1 MYFIQV
7 ITTLQTTAFPV
18 EKVPFPTVTICGS
31 GLHMG
36 NVEKAVAD
44 NFAKWRKEKGR
55 NETSKTEVSR
65 DMADYMEEVFQ
76 INNTGSPEAAN
87 ILDILNTMVASDIDV
102 DQSLGLNGVR
112 DNVIACDAT
121 NKMDKAPEK
130 SKSRKRRSVQ
140 GGSWDFCCEKMR
152 LVIDL
157 NALANLGVLF
167 SRLAWHQSWSGEYTF
182 FKNSDDG
189 HPMFKNKYFHYIK
202 IIKEGTNIKF
212 ESWCQ
217 ISTGGTDCSNDGSS
231 AGSWGSVTT
240 GTKQFLFHATLP
252 VDKLASF
259 CLKTPAPSLR
269 YNVNWFN
276 GDHEWVNGEKNV
288 QLICEANDFATTI
301 PQTPIPESPQQYV
314 KTIEKT
320 AVNEVIENRPCI
332 RPNISNQ
339 TSAEKTASNLVD
351 LAAIGLPKVD
361 IFVNPE
367 KKEYVAD
374 IANKKKEIAKNY
386 FDNADMEKLYPK
398 LFQILWESTLPCL
411 PGKRSYFS
419 DTLYNLNL

>member
-1 MYFIQV
+1 MD
-7 ITTLQTTAFPV
+7 
-18 EKVPFPTVTICGS
+18 
-31 GLHMG
+31 
-36 NVEKAVAD
+36 NVEHAVAA
-44 NFAKWRKEKGR
+44 NFGKWREELGKNG
-55 NETSKTEVSR
+55 TSQGEISADMTE
-65 DMADYMEEVFQ
+65 YMEEVFQ

-87 ILDILNTMVASDIDV
+87 ILDILNTMVASDV
-102 DQSLGLNGVR
+102 EASVGLNGVR
-112 DNVIACDAT
+112 DNIIACDAT
-121 NKMDKAPEK
+121 DNGVTAARQKRN
-130 SKSRKRRSVQ
+130 SRKRRSVKV
-140 GGSWDFCCEKMR
+140 GSGDFCCQKMR
-152 LVIDL
+152 LAIDL

-182 FKNSDDG
+182 FKNDDEG

-217 ISTGGTDCSNDGSS
+217 ISSTGTDCSNDGSS
-231 AGSWGSVTT
+231 WTSGGVST
-240 GTKQFLFHATLP
+240 GTRQNLFRATLP

-259 CLKTPAPSLR
+259 CLKTAPPSFW
-269 YNVNWFN
+269 YDVNWFES
-276 GDHEWVNGEKNV
+276 GGLEYVDGEGIV

-301 PQTPIPESPQQYV
+301 PQTPIPETPQQYV

-320 AVNEVIENRPCI
+320 AVNEVVENRPCI

-411 PGKRSYFS
+411 PGKIFDVS
-419 DTLYNLNL
+419 